1 MWEIDFQICHLLV
14 ESPVVHANK
23 TYLVQIFE
31 KLSAETSMLLF
42 LWEQVITGLISQ
54 FKFMILELTC
64 GVIGSHVG
72 LIDHPYEAFY
82 NVQENLAFKQWI
94 FQINK
99 VYLIFDVHLCAI
111 FFHQIC
117 YCTICIFF
125 LERLDYFC
133 SRCLICGIVIER
145 CLKYW
150 SISKSDSNYASI
162 YPKFHPNTY

>member
-125 LERLDYFC
+125 SNDSIISALDVWFVG
-133 SRCLICGIVIER
+133 L
-145 CLKYW
+145 L
-150 SISKSDSNYASI
+150 
-162 YPKFHPNTY
+162 

>member
-1 MWEIDFQICHLLV
+1 M
-14 ESPVVHANK
+14 VHANK

-82 NVQENLAFKQWI
+82 NVQENLAFKQ
-94 FQINK
+94 
-99 VYLIFDVHLCAI
+99 
-111 FFHQIC
+111 
-117 YCTICIFF
+117 
-125 LERLDYFC
+125 
-133 SRCLICGIVIER
+133 
-145 CLKYW
+145 
-150 SISKSDSNYASI
+150 
-162 YPKFHPNTY
+162 

>member
-99 VYLIFDVHLCAI
+99 VYLIFDVHCMPYFSTKYAI
-111 FFHQIC
+111 VQFVFF
-117 YCTICIFF
+117 F
-125 LERLDYFC
+125 
-133 SRCLICGIVIER
+133 S
-145 CLKYW
+145 
-150 SISKSDSNYASI
+150 SDSIISALDVW
-162 YPKFHPNTY
+162 FVGLL